1 MLVATIASVHVFSD
15 AELVG
20 LGRPP
25 RDGANERMLGAS
37 CPVMMATH
45 VAQPGQAAVG
55 FPLQAMDVEVTA
67 VGITA
72 SIELMQQFVNRSPY
86 PMEATY
92 IFPMPDRMAVRRFR
106 MECNGRVIEGSI
118 DERGAA
124 RQQYDH
130 AIAQGQRA
138 AIAEEERPGVFTMR
152 VGNVMP
158 GEAPIVRLTLIGPLS
173 VDDGEVTL
181 QFPLLVAPRYT
192 SGAAL
197 GGEQAGDGVAADT
210 DAVPDASRVAPPVRI
225 AGYGQQVRLS
235 GRVTI
240 DGGTSVVSAVSTSLP
255 MAVSPTDGTLRLDLA
270 SGQLLNRDLIVRW
283 KLANET
289 LTTTLT
295 CVDDADGAAGTF
307 SLLVV
312 PPTAA
317 TMAQRSRDVVFI
329 LDRSGSMQGWQMVAA
344 RRAVARMIDS
354 LNSKD
359 RFAVMAFDDRIEQPS
374 FDGGRAL
381 VTATDRNRFVAVEF
395 LAKVDARGGT
405 EMEQPLAVA
414 AATLQ
419 QSPMDRERVI
429 VLATDGQVTGE
440 DQILGRL
447 TPMLQGTRVF
457 TIGIDQ
463 GVNAAFLRRLANAG
477 AGLFELVESEDRLD
491 QVMSKIHGRIGMP
504 VLSNLGL
511 DGEGL
516 AIDART
522 LAPARCT
529 DVYAGAPVLITGRY
543 VGKASPSARVR
554 LRGVQFGAEFAQTVA
569 QQPERQTFL
578 ERYAL
583 SSVWARAR
591 LRDLE
596 DRYAAGGQSHP
607 VRDELEQE
615 MVRISTTF
623 SVLCRFTAFVAVD
636 RSEVA
641 NRTGYQQRVI
651 QAVEEKAK
659 ADAGMLRGRAQTTP
673 QFNHAVPAPM
683 SAPLPAPGSAPMAA
697 SASHSVA
704 SAPPSSSMA
713 KRSVSYEAEEE
724 FDVSDVAASPLMS
737 PAFDMKESAPV
748 PSAPMRK
755 STRPAP
761 AKVAPPSA
769 PPRLSSIPVVHSM
782 AEPALDRGPSKGGQA
797 SPAQLARLRELAT
810 ALSVALPRKQ
820 IMALR
825 VEVTRLREWTEDASS
840 TMVASQ
846 LVRTIEA
853 IVVELERLLRAA
865 SLDEAAFGALIASI
879 GDAANAAGG
888 NAGPGPAPTAPS
900 RKPFWKRNR

>member
-1 MLVATIASVHVFSD
+1 
-15 AELVG
+15 
-20 LGRPP
+20 
-25 RDGANERMLGAS
+25 
-37 CPVMMATH
+37 
-45 VAQPGQAAVG
+45 
-55 FPLQAMDVEVTA
+55 
-67 VGITA
+67 
-72 SIELMQQFVNRSPY
+72 
-86 PMEATY
+86 
-92 IFPMPDRMAVRRFR
+92 
-106 MECNGRVIEGSI
+106 
-118 DERGAA
+118 
-124 RQQYDH
+124 
-130 AIAQGQRA
+130 
-138 AIAEEERPGVFTMR
+138 
-152 VGNVMP
+152 
-158 GEAPIVRLTLIGPLS
+158 
-173 VDDGEVTL
+173 
-181 QFPLLVAPRYT
+181 
-192 SGAAL
+192 
-197 GGEQAGDGVAADT
+197 
-210 DAVPDASRVAPPVRI
+210 
-225 AGYGQQVRLS
+225 
-235 GRVTI
+235 
-240 DGGTSVVSAVSTSLP
+240 
-255 MAVSPTDGTLRLDLA
+255 
-270 SGQLLNRDLIVRW
+270 
-283 KLANET
+283 
-289 LTTTLT
+289 
-295 CVDDADGAAGTF
+295 
-307 SLLVV
+307 
-312 PPTAA
+312 
-317 TMAQRSRDVVFI
+317 VVFI

-354 LNSKD
+354 LNHND
-359 RFAVMAFDDRIEQPS
+359 RFAVMAFDDRIEQPT

-457 TIGIDQ
+457 TIGIDK

-491 QVMSKIHGRIGMP
+491 QVMSKVHGRIGMP

-554 LRGVQFGAEFAQTVA
+554 LRGVQFGAEFVQSVA

-607 VRDELEQE
+607 VRDEMEQE
-615 MVRISTTF
+615 MVRVSTTF

-659 ADAGMLRGRAQTTP
+659 SEAGMLRGRAITTP
-673 QFNHAVPAPM
+673 QNSYPI
-683 SAPLPAPGSAPMAA
+683 SAPMAA
-697 SASHSVA
+697 SMPVPGSMP
-704 SAPPSSSMA
+704 SAPMAASPRQYSAVPAAPSASMA
-713 KRSVSYEAEEE
+713 KRGVSYEADDGD
-724 FDVSDVAASPLMS
+724 FAVSSAPS
-737 PAFDMKESAPV
+737 AFEMEESAP
-748 PSAPMRK
+748 APMRK

-761 AKVAPPSA
+761 AKVAAPSA
-769 PPRLSSIPVVHSM
+769 PPRLSSIPVMHSM
-782 AEPALDRGPSKGGQA
+782 AEPALDRGRSQSGQV
-797 SPAQLARLRELAT
+797 SPAQLARLREIAT
-810 ALSVALPRKQ
+810 ALSVALPRQQ

-825 VEVTRLREWTEDASS
+825 VEVTRLREWTEDAAS
-840 TMVASQ
+840 TMVAAQ

-853 IVVELERLLRAA
+853 IVVELERLLRAP
-865 SLDEAAFGALIASI
+865 SLDEQAFAAGIASI

-888 NAGPGPAPTAPS
+888 NAGPGPAPAPT